1 MLALGSMAHAW
12 RMLMIKHRMNSTWL
26 RHSQVTLPRYL
37 KRKLEPLVLP
47 TAPVTLAILFEEIAM
62 HLSLYVNLVILASKA
77 YIYIKTLSLA
87 ILAALL
93 DSVLDVVSQ
102 LVLYYM
108 EQTSNLRSSEI
119 YPAG

>member
-1 MLALGSMAHAW
+1 LAHAYDQASYEFHLVETFSGHVTSILEKKT
-12 RMLMIKHRMNSTWL
+12 RAIGTANSSIDTSYSL
-26 RHSQVTLPRYL
+26 R
-37 KRKLEPLVLP
+37 
-47 TAPVTLAILFEEIAM
+47 EIAM
-62 HLSLYVNLVILASKA
+62 RLSLYVNLVILASKA

-87 ILAALL
+87 VLAALL

-108 EQTSNLRSSEI
+108 EQTSNLRSSKI